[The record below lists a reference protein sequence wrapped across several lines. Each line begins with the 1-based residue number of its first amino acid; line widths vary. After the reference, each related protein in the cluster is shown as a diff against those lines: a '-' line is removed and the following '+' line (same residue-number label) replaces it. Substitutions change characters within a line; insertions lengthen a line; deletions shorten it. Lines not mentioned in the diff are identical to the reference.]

1 MVAQSCGQ
9 FTASATTNL
18 KAAPRGWR
26 SAWGFSNDCCRL
38 IGWSCVAEMVTAA
51 TLVQHLGV
59 AVQWPVSGGIVAAN
73 ES

>member
-1 MVAQSCGQ
+1 MAGGQ
-9 FTASATTNL
+9 
-18 KAAPRGWR
+18 RGVL
-26 SAWGFSNDCCRL
+26 AM

-59 AVQWPVSGGIVAAN
+59 AVQWPVSGGMAN